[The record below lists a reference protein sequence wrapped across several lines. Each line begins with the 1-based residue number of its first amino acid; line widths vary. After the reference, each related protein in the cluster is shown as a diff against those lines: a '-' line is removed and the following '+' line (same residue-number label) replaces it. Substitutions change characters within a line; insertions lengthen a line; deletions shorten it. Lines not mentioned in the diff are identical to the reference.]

1 MKRTLF
7 VLFLIFFMFGLVVM
21 HDNKKR
27 ADHTASASNQSGITT
42 GQSAGSL
49 NSSGEQKQV
58 STVEAPKTGFEDITV
73 ESTKDEA
80 ADSGKEGIVD
90 QVSIDQVMNSST
102 GLYCYDTMDASLH
115 QLYAELYVVCM
126 QHEENIRVSTTD
138 SDQLE
143 YAFKCMYN
151 DHPEIYWVDG
161 YTYTRHTQGSK
172 ILYLTFSG
180 KYTYT
185 ANECAQYNQQING
198 YLSRFLG
205 GISMSASDYDKVK
218 YTYEFLINNTDYVIG
233 SRDNQ
238 NILSVML
245 YGDSVCQG
253 YAKSTQYLLGKLGV
267 KSTMVVGVVGNGEG
281 HAWNL
286 VNIDGAYYYVD
297 TTWGDSSYLG
307 SADGNVNAN
316 TVNYNFLNITTDE
329 LTKTHSIDNVVPMP
343 YCLETKDNYYVHEGL
358 YITGYDETT
367 FRNIFDSARAN
378 GKDFVTFKCMDANV
392 YSEVYNRLIGD
403 QEIFNYLSGGS
414 DNVSYVNS
422 DDTYVFTFWL

>member
-1 MKRTLF
+1 
-7 VLFLIFFMFGLVVM
+7 
-21 HDNKKR
+21 
-27 ADHTASASNQSGITT
+27 
-42 GQSAGSL
+42 
-49 NSSGEQKQV
+49 
-58 STVEAPKTGFEDITV
+58 
-73 ESTKDEA
+73 
-80 ADSGKEGIVD
+80 
-90 QVSIDQVMNSST
+90 
-102 GLYCYDTMDASLH
+102 
-115 QLYAELYVVCM
+115 
-126 QHEENIRVSTTD
+126 
-138 SDQLE
+138 
-143 YAFKCMYN
+143 
-151 DHPEIYWVDG
+151 
-161 YTYTRHTQGSK
+161 
-172 ILYLTFSG
+172 
-180 KYTYT
+180 
-185 ANECAQYNQQING
+185 
-198 YLSRFLG
+198 
-205 GISMSASDYDKVK
+205 MSASDYDKVK

-343 YCLETKDNYYVHEGL
+343 YCIETKDNYYVHEGL